1 MNTKFK
7 YLITIFA
14 GIVLLAIVIVPNLP
28 KPKITLSD
36 QIAIDKIIS
45 EQNADLPRKLGTIG
59 WLNSVQ
65 FEDNSL
71 VYHMS
76 VNGDA
81 TIDTVYENNYSQ
93 FHKIYLY
100 SIVTMN
106 GQGNYGTILTRCLDA
121 KDLNL
126 KCVVTTP
133 SKRRFE
139 WTLSPSEIIA
149 FMDSCKANPTEA
161 MYSIIDMQ
169 VKLKKQQLPAVVDAS
184 GNVRTISINAISSA
198 TCNDGDILLD
208 IQHTENDIEICY
220 LTGEQE
226 YSLSDIV
233 NSVDDMQ
240 FLSAL
245 TDVLAQDDDVRELL
259 NSLAISHSNLIL
271 HYEGVKT
278 KRNVTIKIPYVLIRE
293 NCDVPQELLSIN

>member
-1 MNTKFK
+1 
-7 YLITIFA
+7 
-14 GIVLLAIVIVPNLP
+14 
-28 KPKITLSD
+28 
-36 QIAIDKIIS
+36 
-45 EQNADLPRKLGTIG
+45 
-59 WLNSVQ
+59 
-65 FEDNSL
+65 
-71 VYHMS
+71 
-76 VNGDA
+76 
-81 TIDTVYENNYSQ
+81 
-93 FHKIYLY
+93 
-100 SIVTMN
+100 
-106 GQGNYGTILTRCLDA
+106 
-121 KDLNL
+121 
-126 KCVVTTP
+126 
-133 SKRRFE
+133 
-139 WTLSPSEIIA
+139 
-149 FMDSCKANPTEA
+149 MDSCKANPTAA

-169 VKLKKQQLPAVVDAS
+169 VKLTKQQLPAVVDAS

-208 IQHTENDIEICY
+208 IRHTENDIEICY

-245 TDVLAQDDDVRELL
+245 TDELAQDDDVRELL